1 MVEQRLLARLTL
13 FFRSIGVSRKP
24 NCLYKWIHYTSSR
37 HDDSTRQVVMQR
49 FTVPMP
55 KSTAMKKVMYRGMS
69 LWNSLPHTI
78 IEIQLKIHFNNLQ

>member
-37 HDDSTRQVVMQR
+37 HDYSTRQVVMQR

-55 KSTAMKKVMYRGMS
+55 KSTAMKQSYVQSYVNMELFTSQNYI
-69 LWNSLPHTI
+69 N
-78 IEIQLKIHFNNLQ
+78 